1 MVADTLLRWGVQST
15 SGRKLRVAAGDA
27 TTGANA
33 GDTTGAAGTGR
44 KLHAAAPAPAVT
56 DFRTPSVGSNTGAG
70 RKLQDASV
78 GGTTA
83 GASGRK
89 LQDASV
95 GGTTAG
101 VSGRKLQDASVGG
114 TTAGVSGRKLQDASV
129 GGESAGVSG
138 RKLQDASVGGES
150 AGVSGRKLRD
160 ASVGGTTAGV
170 SGRKLRDASVGG
182 TTAGVSGRKLQDAS
196 VGGTTAGVSGRK
208 LQDASVGGTTAGVS
222 GRKLQDAENVGGEG
236 VGRNIPN
243 RRLHQADLGA
253 EGSTAASSTVNG
265 GLPIV
270 SPSSRTAMAPTN
282 MNTGRKL
289 LDAAVVG
296 GEGVGF
302 NIPNRRLQQADLGA
316 EGSTAASSTS
326 NGGLPMVS
334 PSSQTAMAPST
345 NMNSGRKLLDASVS
359 DSSTVPGAGFVSGR
373 NVLDAAVSDT
383 SSGACTAIG

>member
-1 MVADTLLRWGVQST
+1 MVANTLLRWGLQST

-56 DFRTPSVGSNTGAG
+56 DFRTPSVGSNTGA
-70 RKLQDASV
+70 
-78 GGTTA
+78 
-83 GASGRK
+83 
-89 LQDASV
+89 
-95 GGTTAG
+95 
-101 VSGRKLQDASVGG
+101 
-114 TTAGVSGRKLQDASV
+114 
-129 GGESAGVSG
+129 
-138 RKLQDASVGGES
+138 
-150 AGVSGRKLRD
+150 
-160 ASVGGTTAGV
+160 
-170 SGRKLRDASVGG
+170 
-182 TTAGVSGRKLQDAS
+182 
-196 VGGTTAGVSGRK
+196 GRK